1 MFYLSPRNPLEEHES
16 PEIVVQSEMMPK
28 IREFHTSWSTLLT
41 TKLLHAKRQDGQPA
55 FNFMGLRQLSISST
69 LREDEQN
76 IRYLLQNAKL
86 LEKLHLSID
95 PGYSLEGLRDILSS
109 SARTLKFLDFTVSL
123 YDQSLSPLAGLC
135 EELDTIA
142 GYNMLEALSFEVN
155 VDGHETEIF
164 VGSYI
169 QNLGKVLVKP
179 GWPALKQV
187 SFNVSIACCLA
198 SKEDNA
204 ALCEA
209 LQSLPDKYLSHL
221 SKLESVTVNFSAS
234 VGKCSFEY

>member
-1 MFYLSPRNPLEEHES
+1 MFYLSLRNPLEEDES
-16 PEIVVQSEMMPK
+16 PEIVV
-28 IREFHTSWSTLLT
+28 
-41 TKLLHAKRQDGQPA
+41 QPA

-198 SKEDNA
+198 SNEDNA